1 MFIRYLCYVLSFQV
15 SRDDYEIDY
24 SPSPRG
30 SPLKDTSNIQ
40 DEQSY
45 FISRHNPNK
54 TFRRESVIASWKSL
68 KKEREQALGKRII
81 YVDADNYQDYY
92 GRNKVK
98 RCKSDRTAN
107 GAKIPK
113 KVKRTYSVLYRYD
126 PNEEKVVKE
135 YKYQLP
141 KESTE
146 PEAVENQM
154 VHNFGPP
161 MQRSYSEPFLRAE
174 KAPKKKVKR
183 SFTTLLNIKTKFL
196 NIFSSKS

>member
-1 MFIRYLCYVLSFQV
+1 M
-15 SRDDYEIDY
+15 SRDDYDIDY

-40 DEQSY
+40 DEQY

-98 RCKSDRTAN
+98 RCKSDRTTSMTAR
-107 GAKIPK
+107 IPK

-141 KESTE
+141 KEAE
-146 PEAVENQM
+146 PSEN
-154 VHNFGPP
+154 VFYNPP
-161 MQRSYSEPFLRAE
+161 MKKSYSEPFLRAE
-174 KAPKKKVKR
+174 TTPKKSKKVKR

>member
-1 MFIRYLCYVLSFQV
+1 MTSLLNSGVLV
-15 SRDDYEIDY
+15 SRDDYEVDY

-40 DEQSY
+40 EEQPY
-45 FISRHNPNK
+45 CISRHNPNK

-81 YVDADNYQDYY
+81 YVDADNYVDYY

-98 RCKSDRTAN
+98 RCKSERTPNIARV
-107 GAKIPK
+107 PK

-126 PNEEKVVKE
+126 PDEERVVKE
-135 YKYQLP
+135 YKYQMP
-141 KESTE
+141 KETE
-146 PEAVENQM
+146 AGNAS
-154 VHNFGPP
+154 NL
-161 MQRSYSEPFLRAE
+161 QRSYSEPFLRPE
-174 KAPKKKVKR
+174 PSPKKAKR
-183 SFTTLLNIKTKFL
+183 SITTLLNIKTKLL

>member
-1 MFIRYLCYVLSFQV
+1 MLDKTILGGSWESVV

-24 SPSPRG
+24 TPSPRG

-40 DEQSY
+40 DEPGY
-45 FISRHNPNK
+45 CISRHNPNK

-68 KKEREQALGKRII
+68 KKERELALGKRFV
-81 YVDADNYQDYY
+81 YVDADSYQDYY

-98 RCKSDRTAN
+98 RCKSDRTPN
-107 GAKIPK
+107 TPKVPK

-126 PNEEKVVKE
+126 PSEEKVVKE

-141 KESTE
+141 KDAE
-146 PEAVENQM
+146 PSEHPVM
-154 VHNFGPP
+154 KK
-161 MQRSYSEPFLRAE
+161 SYSEPFLRSESAQ
-174 KAPKKKVKR
+174 KKNKVKR

-196 NIFSSKS
+196 NIFTSKI

>member
-1 MFIRYLCYVLSFQV
+1 MLDKTILGGSWESVV
-15 SRDDYEIDY
+15 SKDDYEIDY

-40 DEQSY
+40 DEPGY

-68 KKEREQALGKRII
+68 KKEREQALGKRFI
-81 YVDADNYQDYY
+81 YVDADSYQDYY

-107 GAKIPK
+107 TPRVPK

-126 PNEEKVVKE
+126 QTEEKVVKE

-141 KESTE
+141 KE
-146 PEAVENQM
+146 VESNHP
-154 VHNFGPP
+154 V
-161 MQRSYSEPFLRAE
+161 MQKSYSEPFLRPE
-174 KAPKKKVKR
+174 VLKPKKKVKR

-196 NIFSSKS
+196 NIFTSKS

>member
-1 MFIRYLCYVLSFQV
+1 MLDKSVLGASWESVV

-40 DEQSY
+40 EDQTY
-45 FISRHNPNK
+45 CISRHNPNR

-68 KKEREQALGKRII
+68 KKEREQALGKRIV
-81 YVDADNYQDYY
+81 YVDAENFEDYY

-98 RCKSDRTAN
+98 RCKSERTAVRTDSVVR
-107 GAKIPK
+107 APK

-141 KESTE
+141 KEQE
-146 PEAVENQM
+146 PVMPVSSAM
-154 VHNFGPP
+154 HKAF
-161 MQRSYSEPFLRAE
+161 SEPFLCPDRT
-174 KAPKKKVKR
+174 PKKKVKR

-196 NIFSSKS
+196 NIFTSKS

>member
-1 MFIRYLCYVLSFQV
+1 V
-15 SRDDYEIDY
+15 SRDDYEVDY
-24 SPSPRG
+24 SPSPRV

-40 DEQSY
+40 DDQQY
-45 FISRHNPNK
+45 YISRHNPNK

-68 KKEREQALGKRII
+68 KKEREQALGKRVV

-107 GAKIPK
+107 VTRVPK
-113 KVKRTYSVLYRYD
+113 KVKRTYSVLHRYD
-126 PNEEKVVKE
+126 PNEEKVIKE

-141 KESTE
+141 KGDSDS
-146 PEAVENQM
+146 EN
-154 VHNFGPP
+154 HIFNTP
-161 MQRSYSEPFLRAE
+161 MQKSYSEPFLWPE
-174 KAPKKKVKR
+174 SAPKKSKKVKR
-183 SFTTLLNIKTKFL
+183 SFTTLLNIKTKFF

>member
-1 MFIRYLCYVLSFQV
+1 M
-15 SRDDYEIDY
+15 SRDYEEIDY

-40 DEQSY
+40 DEPGY
-45 FISRHNPNK
+45 CISRHNPNK

-68 KKEREQALGKRII
+68 KKERELALGKRFI
-81 YVDADNYQDYY
+81 YVDADSYQDYY

-98 RCKSDRTAN
+98 RCKSDRVPNTP
-107 GAKIPK
+107 KVPK

-126 PNEEKVVKE
+126 PSEEKVVKE

-141 KESTE
+141 KDAE
-146 PEAVENQM
+146 PSEIPVM
-154 VHNFGPP
+154 KK
-161 MQRSYSEPFLRAE
+161 SYSEPFLRSE
-174 KAPKKKVKR
+174 SSQKKKVKR

-196 NIFSSKS
+196 NIFTSKS

>member
-1 MFIRYLCYVLSFQV
+1 M
-15 SRDDYEIDY
+15 SRDDYDDY
-24 SPSPRG
+24 SSSPRG

-40 DEQSY
+40 DHDQAY
-45 FISRHNPNK
+45 YISRHNPNK

-81 YVDADNYQDYY
+81 YVDADSYQDFY

-98 RCKSDRTAN
+98 RCKSERTNNSAR
-107 GAKIPK
+107 IPK

-141 KESTE
+141 KENDR
-146 PEAVENQM
+146 AVHVPLQK
-154 VHNFGPP
+154 
-161 MQRSYSEPFLRAE
+161 SYSEPFLRPEAM
-174 KAPKKKVKR
+174 PKKKVKR

-196 NIFSSKS
+196 NIFGSKG

>member
-1 MFIRYLCYVLSFQV
+1 MLDKSIFGGSWESVI

-40 DEQSY
+40 EDSY
-45 FISRHNPNK
+45 CISRHNPNK

-81 YVDADNYQDYY
+81 YVDADNYEDYY

-98 RCKSDRTAN
+98 RCKSERVAN
-107 GAKIPK
+107 VPRIQK

-141 KESTE
+141 KDPEE
-146 PEAVENQM
+146 PD
-154 VHNFGPP
+154 FPI
-161 MQRSYSEPFLRAE
+161 QRSVSEPFLRAE
-174 KAPKKKVKR
+174 TRTTKKKVKR

>member
-1 MFIRYLCYVLSFQV
+1 MFVSFQV

-81 YVDADNYQDYY
+81 YVDADNYQDFY
-92 GRNKVK
+92 GRNQVK
-98 RCKSDRTAN
+98 RCKSERTAN
-107 GAKIPK
+107 GAKVPK

-141 KESTE
+141 KE
-146 PEAVENQM
+146 PEATEN
-154 VHNFGPP
+154 HASEFIPPTP